1 MKIEAKMQAHD
12 WVNVYY
18 VNEIMIVPHY
28 IKKGIFVAPGGIEFE
43 EQELINAGAIQSTS
57 YLWPRTWAKEPT

>member
-1 MKIEAKMQAHD
+1 MKRDDTLQQREWMR
-12 WVNVYY
+12 VYDL
-18 VNEIMIVPHY
+18 NQIMIVPHY